1 MPYYPYIPSGT
12 FILEVNPSGATPL
25 ISGGY
30 TAATGATGVGGIYEA
45 SGFKVVDNFFFAHT
59 TGNSADQ
66 DYLATGNPTNIAL
79 ATGTGYVYGGDIRG
93 TGDNYLA
100 LGTTTPTGLASEVE
114 HFVGA
119 YARYTDAAGKTLTG
133 LISGGNGYYT
143 GSYTTLPPLQQFVTV
158 LPNLDTGNLGNSST
172 GSGVHLFR
180 DVTLTFSE
188 IVDRAGVTLE
198 TQDQLQNNIF
208 FDGFDIDILD
218 ITGGMVFT
226 GYRSGLKSRS
236 FSFSEQENINV
247 FGSYTSDFGV
257 RYSLQDQNGE
267 EQVNEIYLYGNPL
280 EIDFLYITDASGR
293 HLSQSNASNFI
304 TTGSS
309 ADELFLTNRQA
320 ATGEPITGG
329 INIEF
334 AFKND
339 PNYTEYGNSIHVYGQ
354 TGSGEFPRNS
364 SNFIA
369 TIPLTKD
376 QAGQTFQL
384 TPKDGDAEG
393 LITETDYYF
402 QLVPESAISKGQ
414 VFTVGPHK
422 IQPVEQDPRNAG
434 QPLYNRGNQYLVGD
448 LDVSGCVTGRCL
460 TISTPS
466 NPNTIET
473 AGGNVGIGTV
483 PGTAVGDPKLDIN
496 GNLEGIG
503 TAGRVT
509 GPGGVDYALST
520 DIPADDD
527 TLQSVT
533 DRGNTTSTPVTLG
546 ISMPPTSPLTI
557 ITNGDTDSG
566 IDLYADG
573 SYGDQIIT
581 LGTDANDAGR
591 LVVKDADGDD
601 SVTISNDSS
610 RGSIT
615 CHDDGGN
622 VRTSLIVDSN
632 GQGKMTMLDSSA
644 NDSIVLSSDS
654 NKRGSITVHDSAGAT
669 KVSILAD
676 ASNQGKMTL
685 LDSSAN
691 ESVVLSSESY
701 RGGRLDIY
709 DAGGNSVVEMK
720 AETTNEGILSIKNQ
734 EGILATK
741 IQGHK
746 SILSATNSNIFSTGS
761 VIIGG
766 SGHIISGDYDAIA
779 GGADNQISG
788 IGGDFNF
795 IGGGSGVDISESKF
809 ASSIGGENNDIISGD
824 YSVIAGGQ
832 NNLISG
838 NQVLQDRFNFI
849 GGGQDNKITGV
860 GDAAIMGG
868 AGNRIEGANSFIGCG
883 NSNTAFGEYSFIGGG
898 QENFTRRDFASIVAG
913 ENNEADGGWSV
924 VAGGNDNFASGNY
937 SFVGGGQSN
946 KVSGDYS
953 YAFGRKALIAATH
966 SGAAVLADG
975 QNRVHASSGEHT
987 LNLDFASG
995 VYIGGGGALYVSGNP
1010 VMTGAHTVE
1019 ADTFQ
1024 TVTDRGATTTNSI
1037 EVAGKYLSGVTGVFS
1052 KSLEAASGTFG
1063 RGFLTSDAPVDGL
1076 AVEGA
1081 VGIGT
1086 NIVSSPLGVNGGATL
1101 GGSYVG
1107 AAAPSDGLLVEGNVG
1122 IGTSSPKAALD
1133 VARDTDASGI
1143 IGRAQIGYVGD
1154 SDFASFAHVDFAN
1167 ATDYAFAQTSA
1178 GHTVINARDGYNI
1191 YVREGDAN
1199 IAVFDGSTKDFYVD
1213 TDTLYVDASADKVGI
1228 NTSAPTHELDVRG
1241 TISGYSGFF
1250 SGMVQ
1255 IGKTG
1260 HYNHVPTELLSV
1272 QPGDDVSAEIG
1283 QAHVG
1288 YVGHSNYAG
1297 FSHIDMNTTTNYA
1310 FLQQA
1315 NGATYVNSKAGTNI
1329 YFMQGG
1335 SNKGGFNTSSDFYID
1350 TDTLYVDASE
1360 DSVGI
1365 NTSAPTQELDVR
1377 GTSLLSGQ
1385 VIIDG
1390 GVGVSSSATL
1400 HLRQKGNADTDGI
1413 ALTSSNATSHRIWK
1427 DSAGTLNIGPS
1438 TNTDAFVQD
1447 LNGNVGIG
1455 TNSPVSGVAH
1465 IYKNATIGTITAP
1478 NAGNAGLHIEDSSAN
1493 MYLDGN
1499 SIVTDNNSYI
1509 STSGS
1514 NYLAFGTN
1522 NTERIR
1528 IEGGG
1533 DVGIGTTNPAYC
1545 LEVSASKASS
1555 LLSRFYNTSTTNG
1568 QGLLIRAGET
1578 ANANRIL
1585 QLASRN
1591 DTKVM
1596 TVNSNGSV
1604 GVGTTTPKGRFDIVS
1619 SRNIEND
1626 LSDADNCHLHLHNNS
1641 DDTDE
1646 SIGIGFGI
1654 TSDTDALGACIG
1666 HERKGPSSFGDLF
1679 FATKPDG
1686 GSVTERVRIA
1696 SDGNVGIGTDT
1707 PANALDV
1714 VGHFSATSKS
1724 FVIDHPTKENKK
1736 LQYGS
1741 LEGPEH
1747 GVFVRGTSS
1756 KNVIKLPDYWKDLV
1770 HEDSITVTLTPLHT
1784 FQSLYVKSKTP
1795 EQIMVGGVEKSYD
1808 YVVYGERKDIDKLA
1822 VEI

>member
-100 LGTTTPTGLASEVE
+100 LGTTTSTGLASEVE

-143 GSYTTLPPLQQFVTV
+143 GSYTTLPPLQEFTTI
-158 LPNLDTGNLGNSST
+158 LPDVDTGNLNHPST

-188 IVDRAGVTLE
+188 IVDRAGATLE
-198 TQDQLQNNIF
+198 TQDELQNNLF
-208 FDGFDIDILD
+208 FNGFDIDILD

-226 GYRSGLKSRS
+226 GYKSGLKSRS
-236 FSFSEQENINV
+236 FSFTEQENINV
-247 FGSYTSDFGV
+247 FGTYTSDFGV
-257 RYSLQDQNGE
+257 RYSLQDQNGD

-293 HLSQSNASNFI
+293 YLSQSNASNFI
-304 TTGSS
+304 TTGSG
-309 ADELFLTNRQA
+309 ADELFLTNRQYV
-320 ATGEPITGG
+320 TGEAITGG

-339 PNYTEYGNSIHVYGQ
+339 PNYTEYGNSINVYGQ
-354 TGSGEFPRNS
+354 TGSGEFARNS

-434 QPLYNRGNQYLVGD
+434 QPLYNRGNQYLAGD
-448 LDVSGCVTGRCL
+448 LDVAGCVTGRCL

-483 PGTAVGDPKLDIN
+483 PGTDVGDPKLDIN

-546 ISMPPTSPLTI
+546 LSSAPTSPLTI
-557 ITNGDTDSG
+557 ITNAATDSG
-566 IDLYADG
+566 IDLYAAG

-615 CHDDGGN
+615 VHDDGGT
-622 VRTSLIVDSN
+622 VRTSVIVDSN
-632 GQGKMTMLDSSA
+632 
-644 NDSIVLSSDS
+644 
-654 NKRGSITVHDSAGAT
+654 
-669 KVSILAD
+669 
-676 ASNQGKMTL
+676 NQGKMTL

-691 ESVVLSSESY
+691 ESVVLSSDSNK
-701 RGGRLDIY
+701 RGKMDIY
-709 DAGGNSVVEMK
+709 DAGGDSVVEIK
-720 AETTNEGILSIKNQ
+720 ADSSDEGVMSIKDALGAVQ
-734 EGILATK
+734 TMVQA
-741 IQGHK
+741 HK
-746 SILSATNSNIFSTGS
+746 SILSAGNSNIYSTGS
-761 VIIGG
+761 VIVGG

-809 ASSIGGENNDIISGD
+809 ASSIGGENNDIVSGD
-824 YSVIAGGQ
+824 YSIIAGGK

-838 NQVLQDRFNFI
+838 NSTKEAGRNVI
-849 GGGQDNKITGV
+849 GGGST
-860 GDAAIMGG
+860 
-868 AGNRIEGANSFIGCG
+868 NSIK
-883 NSNTAFGEYSFIGGG
+883 NAFS
-898 QENFTRRDFASIVAG
+898 SIVAG
-913 ENNEADGGWSV
+913 GDGNDITGDAACIIGGIGNTIGGVGYSVIGGGEANTARGILSAILGGENNETSGAYAVVVGGDGNS
-924 VAGGNDNFASGNY
+924 ASGDY
-937 SFVGGGQSN
+937 SFVGNGVEN

-966 SGAAVLADG
+966 SGAGVLADG
-975 QNRVHASSGEHT
+975 QNRVHASSGDHT

-1024 TVTDRGATTTNSI
+1024 TVTDRGDTTTNSI

-1063 RGFLTSDAPVDGL
+1063 RGWLGVDPPVDGL
-1076 AVEGA
+1076 AIEGK

-1086 NIVSSPLGVNGGATL
+1086 NLAGSKVDVNGNVAIGSSFL
-1101 GGSYVG
+1101 GYG
-1107 AAAPSDGLLVEGNVG
+1107 APSNGLAVAGNVG
-1122 IGTSSPKAALD
+1122 IGTYSATNALDIYGAALIGQNYSSAGAIAPSNGMIVEGNVGVGTSSPQTALDVRGSISGYTGLFDDKVGIGTNSPQAALD

-1178 GHTVINARDGYNI
+1178 GHSVINARDGYNI

-1199 IAVFDGSTKDFYVD
+1199 IAVFDGSTKDFYVN

-1228 NTSAPTHELDVRG
+1228 NTSTPSTALDVRG
-1241 TISGYSGFF
+1241 TISGY
-1250 SGMVQ
+1250 
-1255 IGKTG
+1255 TG
-1260 HYNHVPTELLSV
+1260 LFNA
-1272 QPGDDVSAEIG
+1272 AEIG
-1283 QAHVG
+1283 ATGGGLYPLEIVATANNQDLIRLSHPSSPDV
-1288 YVGHSNYAG
+1288 AG
-1297 FSHIDMNTTTNYA
+1297 FMIGFTNDGAGDNNNATLGVEYGGTDYDVIDIQRSTRNVA
-1310 FLQQA
+1310 
-1315 NGATYVNSKAGTNI
+1315 
-1329 YFMQGG
+1329 
-1335 SNKGGFNTSSDFYID
+1335 ID
-1350 TDTLYVDASE
+1350 GDTLYVD
-1360 DSVGI
+1360 
-1365 NTSAPTQELDVR
+1365 SADDRV
-1377 GTSLLSGQ
+1377 
-1385 VIIDG
+1385 
-1390 GVGVSSSATL
+1390 GVG
-1400 HLRQKGNADTDGI
+1400 
-1413 ALTSSNATSHRIWK
+1413 
-1427 DSAGTLNIGPS
+1427 
-1438 TNTDAFVQD
+1438 
-1447 LNGNVGIG
+1447 
-1455 TNSPVSGVAH
+1455 
-1465 IYKNATIGTITAP
+1465 
-1478 NAGNAGLHIEDSSAN
+1478 
-1493 MYLDGN
+1493 
-1499 SIVTDNNSYI
+1499 TDNPSY
-1509 STSGS
+1509 T
-1514 NYLAFGTN
+1514 
-1522 NTERIR
+1522 
-1528 IEGGG
+1528 
-1533 DVGIGTTNPAYC
+1533 
-1545 LEVSASKASS
+1545 LEVTESDASS

-1568 QGLLIRAGET
+1568 QGILIRAGET

-1585 QLASRN
+1585 QCASRD
-1591 DTKVM
+1591 DTKIM
-1596 TVNSNGSV
+1596 TVNSNG
-1604 GVGTTTPKGRFDIVS
+1604 R
-1619 SRNIEND
+1619 
-1626 LSDADNCHLHLHNNS
+1626 
-1641 DDTDE
+1641 
-1646 SIGIGFGI
+1646 
-1654 TSDTDALGACIG
+1654 
-1666 HERKGPSSFGDLF
+1666 
-1679 FATKPDG
+1679 
-1686 GSVTERVRIA
+1686 
-1696 SDGNVGIGTDT
+1696 VGIGADT
-1707 PANALDV
+1707 TPDYNLDLGGDTSSTSNTFRINQNDGGTAIRIGAGGGSSDVTLLRVDGESTQHNGESDKSNFGFSLNYMGAGVGNANTLSLFCDDGGATNQVEGLTVTQEGQLGILDTSITGYASADLALTVGGPAQV
-1714 VGHFSATSKS
+1714 MGHFSATSKS
-1724 FVIDHPTKENKK
+1724 FLIDHPTKENKK

-1747 GVFVRGTSS
+1747 GVFVRGTTN

-1808 YVVYGERKDIDKLA
+1808 YVVYGERKDIDKLE